1 MAQEVKG
8 KKKNRLWYMI
18 LSVIIAILAWVLVT
32 YTTDPDITKT
42 ITASRIDL
50 VGEDV
55 LLKNGYV
62 VTNYSEFPRLTIK
75 MRGKRSDLMK
85 ALDNAVVTVDVSQ
98 ITKEG
103 EFEIETSAKLPTS
116 RINVERISQSAI
128 PITVE
133 SIKTK
138 EIPVRI
144 VQEGELP
151 GMLVKSE
158 PESKTVTL
166 KGAVAELDMIDA
178 VEAIVDISTMEQS
191 GTIDTSYTLI
201 LKDDAE
207 RDELSTVN
215 MSENIITISNT
226 LYQEKEVPIKVEST
240 YTNEYVLSDKDTKTE
255 PKTVKVGVLDGTE
268 LEFVTVSI
276 DENAEEGEYKLNKSD
291 GVYIP
296 EDRKNVIVKPV
307 WEKR

>member
-128 PITVE
+128 SITVE

-276 DENAEEGEYKLNKSD
+276 DENAEEGEYKLNKTD

-296 EDRKNVIVKPV
+296 ENRKNVIVKPV

>member
-42 ITASRIDL
+42 ITASRIDI

-62 VTNYSEFPRLTIK
+62 VTNQSEFPRLTIK
-75 MRGKRSDLMK
+75 MRGKRSDLIK
-85 ALDNAVVTVDVSQ
+85 ALDNTTVVVDVSQ
-98 ITKEG
+98 FTKEG
-103 EFEIETSAKLPTS
+103 EIEIETSAKLPTS
-116 RINVERISQSAI
+116 RINVERISESVI

-144 VQEGELP
+144 VQVGELP

-166 KGAVAELDMIDA
+166 KGAGLELDMVEA
-178 VEAIVDISTMEQS
+178 VEALVDISTMENS
-191 GTIDTSYTLI
+191 GTVEASYVLV
-201 LKDDAE
+201 LKNDAE
-207 RDELSTVN
+207 RDDISTIN
-215 MSENIITISNT
+215 ITENIITVSNT
-226 LYQEKEVPIKVEST
+226 LYHETEVPIKVQATSA
-240 YTNEYVLSDKDTKTE
+240 NEYILSDKDTKTE
-255 PKTVKVGVLDGTE
+255 PKTVMIGVPDGME
-268 LEFVTVSI
+268 IEYVTVSI
-276 DENAEEGEYKLNKSD
+276 DENAEEGEYKINKID
-291 GVYIP
+291 NVYIP
-296 EDRKNVIVKPV
+296 EDRKSVIVKPA

>member
-42 ITASRIDL
+42 IIASRIDL

-116 RINVERISQSAI
+116 RINVERISQSVI

-276 DENAEEGEYKLNKSD
+276 DENAEGGEYKLNKSD

>member
-42 ITASRIDL
+42 ITASRIDI

-62 VTNYSEFPRLTIK
+62 VTNMSDLPRLTIK
-75 MRGKRSDLMK
+75 MRGKRSDLIK
-85 ALDNAVVTVDVSQ
+85 ALDNATVVVDVSQ

-103 EFEIETSAKLPTS
+103 EFEIETSAKLPVS
-116 RINVERISQSAI
+116 RITVERISQDVL
-128 PITVE
+128 PIKVE
-133 SIKTK
+133 KIKAK

-144 VQEGELP
+144 VQVGELP

-166 KGAVAELDMIDA
+166 KGAAAELDMIDA
-178 VEAIVDISTMEQS
+178 VEAIVDISTME
-191 GTIDTSYTLI
+191 
-201 LKDDAE
+201 
-207 RDELSTVN
+207 N
-215 MSENIITISNT
+215 
-226 LYQEKEVPIKVEST
+226 
-240 YTNEYVLSDKDTKTE
+240 
-255 PKTVKVGVLDGTE
+255 
-268 LEFVTVSI
+268 
-276 DENAEEGEYKLNKSD
+276 
-291 GVYIP
+291 
-296 EDRKNVIVKPV
+296 
-307 WEKR
+307 

>member
-18 LSVIIAILAWVLVT
+18 LSLIIAILAWVLVT